1 MTELIICSTFI
12 NLIVNLWFM
21 ISQEHVPPID
31 LQVVERLINEEH
43 AKSSFTE
50 KSSSFSCSEA
60 YTSLRN
66 VGVFKSRQVSHCHY
80 SNTDSSML
88 LTMHTEPS
96 EVKFATLISSVS
108 RI

>member
-1 MTELIICSTFI
+1 
-12 NLIVNLWFM
+12 M
-21 ISQEHVPPID
+21 ISQERIPPID

-88 LTMHTEPS
+88 LTMHTKPS